1 MKKLLKSLIVFLV
14 VMSNL
19 TMVGASGFTTTL
31 TAPSTIEESAEFTIT
46 VGVSG
51 AENLSSF
58 FAALTYD
65 ASKVKY
71 TGKTNLVD
79 GAGSEVGT
87 NIVVDWSEGK
97 SGSFSV
103 IRLTFTA
110 LSGFK
115 VGESTAISLSK
126 VEGSNGVSDLKG
138 TNISRTISIPV
149 PKSSNNNLSALTVDG
164 VSVPNFKSDTLNY
177 DLGTTDKTSMTIGA
191 TVADAKASVSGA
203 RAVNLAYGR
212 NVFDIVVTAENGAK
226 KTYKVTM
233 TRNDPRSTNN
243 FLSSLTLSV
252 GSIEF
257 NKNTNSYTV
266 IVDNDVSSVTI
277 GASAEDS
284 KASVSGTGNKS
295 LQVYSNTFS
304 VVVTAENQTRRTY
317 TLNIVRRDAQGNAGE
332 LSKNTK
338 LKTLKIIGIDFEY
351 LDDLSEYEFTVDNTV
366 SSLEIIAE
374 VDDVRSA
381 VKYENASSLR
391 LGRNEV
397 RVIVTSESGD
407 ERIIKLF
414 VTRSTDVPTV
424 PLEDVSEIIG
434 DIGGND
440 LVSVIGSESML
451 TPKILQALKI
461 SKKNLYVQKQDENG
475 KVLYEWKFE
484 GNNVSIDQI
493 IETKITFE
501 SDFQDKIEF
510 LTNYTKAVVL
520 NFGHQGALPLGTVLK
535 VYVGNEYKDGD
546 ILQLYF
552 YNPTNESFE
561 LKKQN
566 IVVEDGYVQFE
577 ILHCSDYLLTK
588 ASLHVKDPVV
598 LNPWMLASIA
608 QFFVLMG
615 LAIYWMIRRKTRFY

>member
-1 MKKLLKSLIVFLV
+1 MKKLLKSLVVLLLLV
-14 VMSNL
+14 SNL
-19 TMVGASGFTTTL
+19 TMVAGAGFATTM
-31 TAPSTIEESAEFTIT
+31 TAPSTIAENEEFSVT

-51 AENLSSF
+51 AKSLMGF
-58 FAALTYD
+58 TAKLTYD
-65 ASKVKY
+65 SSKITFVSA
-71 TGKTNLVD
+71 TGSNGFTVTVGTNLVVDAQD
-79 GAGSEVGT
+79 GKDGT
-87 NIVVDWSEGK
+87 YAVATLKFKATS
-97 SGSFSV
+97 S
-103 IRLTFTA
+103 
-110 LSGFK
+110 FK
-115 VGESTAISLSK
+115 VGESVTIGLSG
-126 VEGSNGVSDLKG
+126 VNGSDGSSDIEGSG
-138 TNISRTISIPV
+138 ISRTISIPV

-212 NVFDIVVTAENGAK
+212 NVFDVVVTAENGAK
-226 KTYKVTM
+226 KTYKVTV

-266 IVDNDVSSVTI
+266 IVDNDVSSITI

-284 KASVSGTGNKS
+284 KSSVSGTGNKS

-351 LDDLSEYEFTVDNTV
+351 LDDISEYEFTVDNTV

-461 SKKNLYVQKQDENG
+461 SKKNLYVQKQDESG

-520 NFGHQGALPLGTVLK
+520 NFGHQGALPLGTLLR
-535 VYVGNEYKDGD
+535 VYVGDEYKDGD

-608 QFFVLMG
+608 QFFILMG